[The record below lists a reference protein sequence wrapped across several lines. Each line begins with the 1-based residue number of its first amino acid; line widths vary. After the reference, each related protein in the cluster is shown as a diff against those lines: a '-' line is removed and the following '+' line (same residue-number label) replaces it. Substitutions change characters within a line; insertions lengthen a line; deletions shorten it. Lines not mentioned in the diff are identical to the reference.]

1 MRYRAI
7 AISLSCLAV
16 VFLASKASGQ
26 ETANPLIFKTARNI
40 QYRSESRAPDQPSAD
55 EAARCRLDLHYP
67 GDDVAVGFQTVVWF
81 HGGGLTQGVKEIPQ
95 PLMRQPFAVAGV
107 GYRLSPTVRGRDCI
121 ADAAA
126 AVAWV
131 LRSISDY
138 GGDPTKVYVSGH
150 SAGGYLAS
158 MVGIDE
164 RWLAAEEIDFRTLA
178 GVIPYSGQVITHFT
192 IRGER
197 GIPDTRPIIDEYAP
211 LYHVRKD
218 APPFLL
224 ITGDRAQEMLG
235 RYEENAYFWR
245 MLKVAGHPDAKL
257 VEIEGVDHGGM
268 VTPAHERL
276 IEYLSHEQQTE

>member
-1 MRYRAI
+1 MRFRPVV
-7 AISLSCLAV
+7 ISLPCLVV
-16 VFLASKASGQ
+16 VFLASRASGQ
-26 ETANPLIFKTARNI
+26 ETASPLIFKTAHNI
-40 QYRSESRAPDQPSAD
+40 QYRSESRAPDQP
-55 EAARCRLDLHYP
+55 AAGDATACTLDLHYP
-67 GDDVAVGFQTVVWF
+67 SDDDAAGFATVVWF

-95 PLMRQPFAVAGV
+95 PLMQQPFAVAGV
-107 GYRLSPTVRGRDCI
+107 GYRLSPAVRGHDCI

-138 GGDPTKVYVSGH
+138 GGDPAKVYVSGH

-164 RWLAAEEIDFRTLA
+164 RWLAAEGLDFRTLA

-197 GIPDTRPIIDEYAP
+197 GIPVTRPIIDEYAP

-245 MLKVAGHPDAKL
+245 MLKVAGHTD
-257 VEIEGVDHGGM
+257 VELIEMKGTDHAGM
-268 VTPAHERL
+268 VTAGHERL
-276 IEYLSHEQQTE
+276 RKYLSERNDPK

>member
-1 MRYRAI
+1 MRFRPVV
-7 AISLSCLAV
+7 ISLPCLVV
-16 VFLASKASGQ
+16 VFLASRASGQ
-26 ETANPLIFKTARNI
+26 EAASPLIFKTAHNI

-55 EAARCRLDLHYP
+55 EATRCCLDLQYP
-67 GDDVAVGFQTVVWF
+67 SDDNAAGFATVVWF

-95 PLMRQPFAVAGV
+95 PLMQQPFAVAGV
-107 GYRLSPTVRGRDCI
+107 GYRLSPTVRGHDCI

-138 GGDPTKVYVSGH
+138 GGDPDKVYVSGH

-164 RWLAAEEIDFRTLA
+164 RWLAAEGLDFRTLA

-245 MLKVAGHPDAKL
+245 MLKVAGHTD
-257 VEIEGVDHGGM
+257 VELIEMKGTDHAGM
-268 VTPAHERL
+268 VTAGHERL
-276 IEYLSHEQQTE
+276 CKYLSERNDPK